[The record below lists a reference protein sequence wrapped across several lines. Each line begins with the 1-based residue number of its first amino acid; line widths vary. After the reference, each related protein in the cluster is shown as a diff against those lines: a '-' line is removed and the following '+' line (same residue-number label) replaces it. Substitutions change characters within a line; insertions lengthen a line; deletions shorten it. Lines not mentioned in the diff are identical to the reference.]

1 VKDKPGDQMSR
12 IEQLSLNFEVS
23 PDSVSLCQLTE
34 GQNRRGAVSEAKILS
49 MPSRADRA
57 DKQASEREARLL
69 ERVLRRAYYF

>member
-1 VKDKPGDQMSR
+1 MSR

-23 PDSVSLCQLTE
+23 PDPVSQLTD
-34 GQNRRGAVSEAKILS
+34 GQGHMGAVSEAKILR
-49 MPSRADRA
+49 MPSRIDRA